1 VLALPDWVPVDREG
15 AEAWLKPLHQ
25 MLAFSLAALVAVHVA
40 AALKHQFIDHDGLF
54 GRIWPGWTR

>member
-1 VLALPDWVPVDREG
+1 VPVDREG